1 MGKVVK
7 MPAAS
12 RPEQIAS
19 LIPRSRNGTA
29 LVPPG
34 RAVTASGSA
43 SGASVSSP
51 PKV

>member
-19 LIPRSRNGTA
+19 LTPRSRNGIDPA
-29 LVPPG
+29 ILV
-34 RAVTASGSA
+34 ASPS
-43 SGASVSSP
+43 
-51 PKV
+51 